1 MRPGGLALEAPVVAA
16 LRAQLPTVAEKTVAA
31 LTAEV
36 AEYAG
41 ALSGEM
47 GANIESAVQMALG
60 GFLRLAA
67 QSREADPSSPLGPA
81 REGAYALGRGEA
93 RSGRTADILLAAYRV
108 GARVAWRELSATAV
122 DSGLSS
128 PAIAQFAELLFAY
141 IDELSAA
148 SVAGHA
154 DELATSGRVRE
165 QYRERLGHALLSG
178 AAPEVLLAGAQRAD
192 WAPPVTLTVVLLP
205 SARARDT
212 TALLEPR
219 TLSVPG
225 DLAGLA
231 GPGPTT
237 VLLVP
242 DADRA
247 ALLSLLRG
255 RASVVGPSRPWTEAV
270 ASFRRAVR
278 ALDLP
283 PLQPLDTEEHLA
295 ALVLGAD
302 REALADLRS
311 RVLAPLGQ
319 LRPGTA
325 DRLAE
330 TLRSWLLHQ
339 GRRADVAAHLVV
351 HPQTVRYRM
360 TQLRDLY
367 GDDLTDPEKVLQL
380 TLALALTPRD

>member
-1 MRPGGLALEAPVVAA
+1 MDV
-16 LRAQLPTVAEKTVAA
+16 
-31 LTAEV
+31 
-36 AEYAG
+36 
-41 ALSGEM
+41 
-47 GANIESAVQMALG
+47 
-60 GFLRLAA
+60 
-67 QSREADPSSPLGPA
+67 
-81 REGAYALGRGEA
+81 
-93 RSGRTADILLAAYRV
+93 LLAAYRV

-122 DSGLSS
+122 DCGLSS
-128 PAIAQFAELLFAY
+128 PVIAQFAELLFAY

-165 QYRERLGHALLSG
+165 QYRERLGQALLSG
-178 AAPEVLLAGAQRAD
+178 ATAEVLIAGAQRAD
-192 WAPPVTLTVVLLP
+192 WTPPETLTVVLLP
-205 SARARDT
+205 SARTRDT
-212 TALLEPR
+212 TALLDTR

-231 GPGPTT
+231 GPEPTT

-242 DADRA
+242 DADRK

-255 RASVVGPSRPWTEAV
+255 RASVVGPTRPWMAAA
-270 ASFRRAVR
+270 ASFRRSVR

-283 PLQPLDTEEHLA
+283 ALQPLDTEEHLA

-302 REALADLRS
+302 REALLDLRT
-311 RVLAPLGQ
+311 RALAPLAQ

-325 DRLAE
+325 TRLAE

-339 GRRADVAAHLVV
+339 GRREDVAADLVV

-360 TQLRDLY
+360 TQLRELY
-367 GDDLTDPEKVLQL
+367 GDDLTDPEMVLQL
-380 TLALALTPRD
+380 TLALALPQPGGSARRADSRSRESSQPAASSAR

>member
-1 MRPGGLALEAPVVAA
+1 M
-16 LRAQLPTVAEKTVAA
+16 
-31 LTAEV
+31 
-36 AEYAG
+36 
-41 ALSGEM
+41 
-47 GANIESAVQMALG
+47 
-60 GFLRLAA
+60 
-67 QSREADPSSPLGPA
+67 
-81 REGAYALGRGEA
+81 
-93 RSGRTADILLAAYRV
+93 
-108 GARVAWRELSATAV
+108 
-122 DSGLSS
+122 
-128 PAIAQFAELLFAY
+128 
-141 IDELSAA
+141 
-148 SVAGHA
+148 
-154 DELATSGRVRE
+154 
-165 QYRERLGHALLSG
+165 
-178 AAPEVLLAGAQRAD
+178 
-192 WAPPVTLTVVLLP
+192 
-205 SARARDT
+205 
-212 TALLEPR
+212 
-219 TLSVPG
+219 PG